1 MIKALDYQSLPNKY
15 LSLKEMYPAYY
26 NVLSATQKKA
36 HDEGFATLTNRLA
49 KVDPTVYE
57 PIIFTTYRKDF
68 AAIEASNEL
77 VDNIEYYATDYKGL
91 VDDINNIVATRND
104 VVPRVSAGL
113 NQAKVPV
120 FLFQLTYVL
129 KFAELEKLGYERE
142 ATVKGS
148 SGGGY
153 VDKESG
159 IEIIHKNI
167 TGIGS
172 AGLDNE
178 DIFVNSINEAVPINV
193 KIIPSSGPTLNY
205 PNIVQASGVGKEGES
220 KGWKADAH
228 LKDSSGKIYPVSIKK
243 DGSFRWSSAMRTH
256 GDIFNLI
263 LQKADRGEISGLE
276 LKVDQENPRVLNM
289 VNPENDKNYGR
300 VFIKNAPRLDIDS
313 LAFGPDNA
321 DVVQRSFTTNDFKV
335 EGDTLNITSTKNYKE
350 VDDFKEE
357 DYPILQLERNAS
369 KATQTQGLTG
379 RGITIRT
386 VPASAMST
394 GARANNL
401 IIDYN
406 EIS

>member
-1 MIKALDYQSLPNKY
+1 MDVLDKFLRKVSYKFPKGYPDINDAQDMLMLEGLLEEIGINLDEVKKPYEFLSSEAKAVADKLKQQLNLSDEEIKAHSK
-15 LSLKEMYPAYY
+15 
-26 NVLSATQKKA
+26 
-36 HDEGFATLTNRLA
+36 NRI
-49 KVDPTVYE
+49 
-57 PIIFTTYRKDF
+57 IIFTDRSR
-68 AAIEASNEL
+68 A
-77 VDNIEYYATDYKGL
+77 
-91 VDDINNIVATRND
+91 DIFGA
-104 VVPRVSAGL
+104 
-113 NQAKVPV
+113 
-120 FLFQLTYVL
+120 
-129 KFAELEKLGYERE
+129 LEKLGYERE
-142 ATVKGS
+142 TTVRGS

-167 TGIGS
+167 TGVGS

-178 DIFVNSINEAVPINV
+178 AIFVNSINEAVPINV
-193 KIIPSSGPTLNY
+193 KIIPSSGPTLSY

-228 LKDSSGKIYPVSIKK
+228 LKDASGKIYPVSIKK

-263 LQKADRGEISGLE
+263 LQKADRGEIPGLE
-276 LKVDQENPRVLNM
+276 LRVDQENPRVLNM
-289 VNPENDKNYGR
+289 INPENDRNYGR

-401 IIDYN
+401 TIDYN